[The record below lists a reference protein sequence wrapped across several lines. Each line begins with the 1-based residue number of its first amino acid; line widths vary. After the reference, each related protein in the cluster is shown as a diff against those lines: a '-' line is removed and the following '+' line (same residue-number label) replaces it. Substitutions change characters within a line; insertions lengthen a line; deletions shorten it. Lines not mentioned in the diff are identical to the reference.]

1 MYKSMYQVPIAGL
14 FPCSIEDDP
23 YPKNRRQSNH
33 IRAIMPSAGGVRTI
47 TSFVGMLRYELR

>member
-1 MYKSMYQVPIAGL
+1 MYQVPIAGL